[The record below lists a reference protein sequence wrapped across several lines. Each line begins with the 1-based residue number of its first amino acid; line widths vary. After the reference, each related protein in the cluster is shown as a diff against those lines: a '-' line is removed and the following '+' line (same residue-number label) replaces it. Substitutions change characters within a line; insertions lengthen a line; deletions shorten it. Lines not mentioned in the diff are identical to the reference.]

1 MTPDARHRQMD
12 AARVRVDLTLPELWL
27 RYAAL
32 TGTGDV
38 LDLDGF
44 LHGFTQ
50 LDPGQQDVLAQALNE
65 ALEDEYRAHLIPM
78 SCPPLVVASAWP

>member
-1 MTPDARHRQMD
+1 MTPDGRRRQLD
-12 AARVRVDLTLPELWL
+12 AARVRVELTLPELWV

-44 LHGFTQ
+44 LHGLTQ
-50 LDPGQQDVLAQALNE
+50 LEPGQQDVLAQALNE
-65 ALEDEYRAHLIPM
+65 ALEDEYRAHLIPVTH
-78 SCPPLVVASAWP
+78 PPLAAAPAWP

>member
-1 MTPDARHRQMD
+1 MD
-12 AARVRVDLTLPELWL
+12 AARVRVELTLPELWV

-44 LHGFTQ
+44 LQGLTQ
-50 LDPGQQDVLAQALNE
+50 LDPGQEDVLAQALNE
-65 ALEDEYRAHLIPM
+65 ALEEEYRAHLIPV
-78 SCPPLVVASAWP
+78 SSPPLVVSPAWPSAS